1 MLTRIKIANT
11 LVDLKRILPM
21 DIKFSMIYRL
31 KFFLGTVIPQHP
43 KALSYGTA
51 LSSISYFFVHISY
64 LHNSICS
71 NVVCLSMKIST
82 GFLDLFVCIIIHK
95 LKHSYL
101 SDFESVCI
109 RARKPQLCNRR
120 SSFSHLDSSD
130 WLACSR
136 HRLAVPKQC
145 LSFLLLCDWCDLIDN
160 CVHIFFGLLPS

>member
-1 MLTRIKIANT
+1 
-11 LVDLKRILPM
+11 M

-43 KALSYGTA
+43 KALIFGTA
-51 LSSISYFFVHISY
+51 LSFISYFFVHISY

-101 SDFESVCI
+101 SVFESVCTKRSYLSVFESVCI

-130 WLACSR
+130 WLAYSR

-145 LSFLLLCDWCDLIDN
+145 LSFLLLRDWCNLIDN
-160 CVHIFFGLLPS
+160 CVYIFFGLLPS